1 MEGFGCHSCKFQ
13 QFLESSRFEPDL
25 LFPFCTKERKK
36 KERIWGQSGRDGEG
50 VGVGEVSW
58 GQWPLA
64 SKGFSPAP
72 KGLYR
77 RGAPITT
84 FGL

>member
-36 KERIWGQSGRDGEG
+36 KEKGSGVSQAEMGRGLVWGR
-50 VGVGEVSW
+50 
-58 GQWPLA
+58 
-64 SKGFSPAP
+64 SPAGN
-72 KGLYR
+72 GL
-77 RGAPITT
+77 
-84 FGL
+84 